1 MKGGTVKLELGN
13 RMKDVKLGNRLKEWR
28 AKKDITQE
36 ELAKAIGMSRQ
47 SINAIERGRFI
58 PSILTVLKMSDYF
71 KTQVENIF
79 FLPENQ
85 NDGGIL

>member
-1 MKGGTVKLELGN
+1 MKLELGN

-36 ELAKAIGMSRQ
+36 ELAKAIEMSRQ

-79 FLPENQ
+79 FLQ
-85 NDGGIL
+85 DDKNDGGVL